1 MIPLLDF
8 NQMNIIHRLSF
19 QNKKK
24 YSDKE
29 KKLQADSAQTL
40 QKNPR
45 KNSER
50 NLTGV

>member
-8 NQMNIIHRLSF
+8 NQMNIIHRFGF
-19 QNKKK
+19 QNEKN

-40 QKNPR
+40 QKKSPKKFR
-45 KNSER
+45 KEFN
-50 NLTGV
+50 GD